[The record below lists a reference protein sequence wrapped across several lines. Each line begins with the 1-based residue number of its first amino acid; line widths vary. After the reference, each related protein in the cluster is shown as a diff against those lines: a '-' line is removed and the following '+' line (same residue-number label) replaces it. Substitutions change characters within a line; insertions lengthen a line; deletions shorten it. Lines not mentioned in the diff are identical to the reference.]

1 MIKYVLFFKLCWG
14 IFMGCRLGIFVLLL
28 MLVLKIFDLLFYKII
43 MNYGY
48 NCKLYKL
55 YGILL
60 MVIGCSDVFF
70 YCYIFSMEICLVEFI
85 KRFFV

>member
-55 YGILL
+55 YWILL
-60 MVIGCSDVFF
+60 MVIGCSDVFL
-70 YCYIFSMEICLVEFI
+70 YCYIFSMEKCLVEFI
-85 KRFFV
+85 KKFFV